1 MAYWR
6 EGRGR
11 DSPHAGRVV
20 SLCCGMA
27 SRGVVMR
34 QYPRGEEGGGG
45 EVVIYGP
52 AVATDARCGNRGAW
66 MDRLMDGWASG
77 GVGVGHCSMWMCWGS
92 SNT

>member
-66 MDRLMDGWASG
+66 IDGWM
-77 GVGVGHCSMWMCWGS
+77 GVGRCKCKCRALLDVCWGRGS